1 MGLFDRLRK
10 RQDPTAP
17 ARQVAQ
23 EPAVELSPGELAE
36 HESALRGSARVTF
49 ATTLMPMVQHDDL
62 ATDAAAEGLPLE
74 RAREILREEWDRRV
88 QLAQEHRD
96 DDDSGAVRRA
106 FVALNAEG
114 VLAVEALG
122 YDNDEGHELATEE
135 AGDVGAEGYVFFH
148 AQDVERVVDGP
159 GTLHLRYAAARY
171 TATSAADKY
180 AEDEAVGRRVVAALE
195 GEGLAPTWDGSG
207 ASTITLE
214 RLRWYPVP
222 GDA

>member
-1 MGLFDRLRK
+1 M
-10 RQDPTAP
+10 TTTP
-17 ARQVAQ
+17 ARCGG
-23 EPAVELSPGELAE
+23 PSSRSMP
-36 HESALRGSARVTF
+36 RGCSRWRPSGTTTTRVT
-49 ATTLMPMVQHDDL
+49 
-62 ATDAAAEGLPLE
+62 
-74 RAREILREEWDRRV
+74 
-88 QLAQEHRD
+88 
-96 DDDSGAVRRA
+96 SS
-106 FVALNAEG
+106 
-114 VLAVEALG
+114 
-122 YDNDEGHELATEE
+122 TEE